1 MQYKWFYQS
10 RNKRIIF
17 GPITQ
22 AQILSIY
29 VVGWSKNPQHWRLLR
44 WMVFYWQCIICFFN
58 EIICHASMH
67 SLLPDVYAFAVTVQ
81 CFYCLCRLLWYS
93 SQLYFRW
100 HSCKSTIII
109 RLMFFGFIWFPR
121 PLFMFFCS
129 LSFVVIVRMD
139 SVWFGKVAVSQKY
152 AFKWGVAGV
161 GHYPPLS
168 PWSSVRCHRGE
179 GTVDACVPQLLHRCN
194 SLPVLINAAWS

>member
-109 RLMFFGFIWFPR
+109 RLMFFSFIWLPPIYVF
-121 PLFMFFCS
+121 LFSEFCHNS
-129 LSFVVIVRMD
+129 QNGFCVIWEGGCFTEICVQVRGSWCWALSSTFTLEFSAM
-139 SVWFGKVAVSQKY
+139 
-152 AFKWGVAGV
+152 
-161 GHYPPLS
+161 P
-168 PWSSVRCHRGE
+168 
-179 GTVDACVPQLLHRCN
+179 
-194 SLPVLINAAWS
+194 